1 MSKASAAKKARRKK
15 RVSTRNDRW
24 MPPEVHADLAAV
36 TELDELL
43 TRRGWEYDEEFSGD
57 EFLTWVYPLSAAEF
71 DDEAI
76 EPVTRVVVTDPAA
89 PQVILVGSTP
99 EGEIYQFTVDEL
111 TEGLADLEA
120 FRAGDPLPQG
130 F

>member
-1 MSKASAAKKARRKK
+1 VSKASAAKKARRKK

-57 EFLTWVYPLSAAEF
+57 EFVTWVYPPSAAEF
-71 DDEAI
+71 DDFFRRAQ
-76 EPVTRVVVTDPAA
+76 PHAA
-89 PQVILVGSTP
+89 GWIGFYWGRTP
-99 EGEIYQFTVDEL
+99 EECRRSNEMPDAFMLGW
-111 TEGLADLEA
+111 LEWFQKNHPA
-120 FRAGDPLPQG
+120 PSPKPRL
-130 F
+130 